1 MNSNGNW
8 CESEVKKS
16 APLPN
21 DNNNNGENK
30 KSRSILYTK
39 NVQWWCMI
47 KWWYNPLE
55 LVLEHVNVEQQHNR
69 HEHTPIQIHRIYLGT
84 RTELA
89 NEQSEKEKNLNFI
102 GLLNEIVGDRPN
114 VGCENDKLLNI

>member
-39 NVQWWCMI
+39 NVQ
-47 KWWYNPLE
+47 
-55 LVLEHVNVEQQHNR
+55 
-69 HEHTPIQIHRIYLGT
+69 
-84 RTELA
+84 
-89 NEQSEKEKNLNFI
+89 
-102 GLLNEIVGDRPN
+102 
-114 VGCENDKLLNI
+114 